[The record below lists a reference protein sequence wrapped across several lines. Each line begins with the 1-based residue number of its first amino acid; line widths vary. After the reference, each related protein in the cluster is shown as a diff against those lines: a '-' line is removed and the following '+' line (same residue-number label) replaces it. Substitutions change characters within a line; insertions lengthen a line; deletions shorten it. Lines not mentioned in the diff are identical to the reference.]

1 MQLAHQNFAFTS
13 AWGGSHTE
21 ISPSSSKLDTNYFQ
35 ELCTLFFFS
44 WHWNYCIVT
53 FKSKNIICPVL
64 NWYVLWCVSQEIGVD
79 NLLNTVTLR
88 ARLLF
93 FFKDEI
99 LTSENSCMF
108 DRSITLEIEL
118 RSAIGLHV
126 LYTLYIVHALYCT
139 L

>member
-1 MQLAHQNFAFTS
+1 M
-13 AWGGSHTE
+13 
-21 ISPSSSKLDTNYFQ
+21 
-35 ELCTLFFFS
+35 
-44 WHWNYCIVT
+44 
-53 FKSKNIICPVL
+53 
-64 NWYVLWCVSQEIGVD
+64 SQEIGVD

-93 FFKDEI
+93 FFSKDEI